1 MIKKKKPSISLV
13 SPAKDGKQDKIK
25 VKKEKVS
32 YNPKIRIKIRSYD
45 HRIIDTATKTIIEAI
60 ERSNAKVIGPVF
72 LPTEKKKYTVLR
84 ASFVHKDAREQF
96 ETRIYKRLIDVTN
109 FTGETTE
116 ILSNLHLPAGVDIEI
131 KM

>member
-1 MIKKKKPSISLV
+1 MIKKKKSSISSV
-13 SPAKDGKQDKIK
+13 NSVKDEKQNKIK
-25 VKKEKVS
+25 TKKEKAT

-60 ERSNAKVIGPVF
+60 ERSNAKVIGPIF

-84 ASFVHKDAREQF
+84 SSFVHKDAREQF
-96 ETRIYKRLIDVTN
+96 ETRIHKRLIDVTN
-109 FTGETTE
+109 FTGKTTE
-116 ILSNLHLPAGVDIEI
+116 TLSNLHLPAGVDIEI